1 MQQTGPVSI
10 LSLGTAVPPYCNEQ
24 SFIAEWMIEQLER
37 PPALSRWLNRLY
49 QTSGIERRYTC
60 LPDGEFPPAA
70 SRFGHG
76 LDAERSATTF
86 ERMLIYERE
95 AVAVGLAAAQRCLEG
110 ARDAAHPTSEA
121 VAASVTHLIAV
132 SCTGFFA
139 PGLDLA
145 LARRL
150 GLPPTVE
157 RTLVGF
163 MGCAAAFNALRLAA
177 SIVRGQP
184 EARVL
189 IVCVELCSL
198 HIQPGTER
206 VDLVVASLFSDGSG
220 AALVGAADAQRRAVF
235 EIKNFYTGVKPD
247 TEEHMVWR
255 IGNQG
260 FVLHLSP
267 EIPAHLATVAPAG
280 LRQLTGGRADLRF
293 WAIHP
298 GGRGIVDKLAE
309 IFGLEPCQIEPSYA
323 VLRDYGNMSSA
334 TVLFVLDE
342 WRRRLGETASGPTE
356 GVAMAFGPGL
366 VAEMAHLVWR

>member
-1 MQQTGPVSI
+1 MQQLPVSI
-10 LSLGTAVPPYCNEQ
+10 LSLGTAVPPHCNEQ
-24 SFIAEWMIEQLER
+24 SFIASWLTEQLER
-37 PPALSRWLNRLY
+37 PPALSRWMQRLY
-49 QTSGIERRYTC
+49 ESSGIERRYTC
-60 LPDGEFPPAA
+60 LPDGRFPP
-70 SRFGHG
+70 SQSQFGHAP
-76 LDAERSATTF
+76 DAERAATTF
-86 ERMLIYERE
+86 ERMKIYERE
-95 AVAVGLAAAQRCLEG
+95 SVAVGLEAAQRALEG
-110 ARDAAHPTSEA
+110 AIDDSHPTPED

-150 GLPPTVE
+150 NLRPNVE

-177 SIVRGQP
+177 SIVKGQP

-189 IVCVELCSL
+189 IVCVELCTL

-206 VDLVVASLFSDGSG
+206 VDLVVASLFSDGAS
-220 AALVGAADAQRRAVF
+220 AALVGTAERERRGVF
-235 EIKNFYTGVKPD
+235 ELKKFFTGVKPD

-255 IGNQG
+255 IGDQG

-267 EIPAHLATVAPAG
+267 EIPAELATVAPQA
-280 LRQLTGGRADLRF
+280 LLTLTGGEARPQF

-298 GGRGIVDKLAE
+298 GGRAIVDKLAE
-309 IFGLEPCQIEPSYA
+309 IFRLERWQVEPSYE
-323 VLRDYGNMSSA
+323 VLRQYGNMSSG

-342 WRRRLGETASGPTE
+342 WRRRLREQDEGPTE

-366 VAEMAHLVWR
+366 VTEMARLVYR